1 MVSARND
8 PASGPVPGPV
18 PGPGSGPGPGERLQ
32 PRAEVLASGLP
43 PLLVAAERVASTVI
57 QGVHGRRRIGQG
69 ETFWQFRSYEPGDRP
84 QLIDWR
90 QTAKSDR
97 VYVRE
102 MEWEAAQTV
111 WLWRDESG
119 SMSWRSAEAGDSKRG
134 RADLL
139 LLALAALLL
148 RAGERI
154 TLLGSG
160 RRPASGRQALL
171 RTAVALQRAADT
183 EGGSGAEAAGAG
195 LPPREAL
202 PRHGRV
208 VFFGDFL
215 SPLPE
220 IEAVLRYYAER
231 GLRGHVVQLL
241 DPAELSFPFA
251 GRLRFEGLEDEEP
264 WLLGRSEAVRG
275 AYLRRLELQCRGLE
289 ELCRRLGWSFCLH
302 RTDRS
307 AESALLTLYQAMAPL
322 PGPYGRGR

>member
-1 MVSARND
+1 MDPARN
-8 PASGPVPGPV
+8 
-18 PGPGSGPGPGERLQ
+18 GSSAGVRLQ
-32 PRAEVLASGLP
+32 QRAEALAAGLP
-43 PLLVAAERVASTVI
+43 PLLVAAERVATTVV
-57 QGVHGRRRIGQG
+57 QGVHGRRRVGQG
-69 ETFWQFRSYEPGDRP
+69 ETFWQFRSYEPGDPP

-111 WLWRDESG
+111 WLWRDDSG

-171 RTAVALQRAADT
+171 RTALALQRAADAA
-183 EGGSGAEAAGAG
+183 EAGASAGAETG

-220 IEAVLRYYAER
+220 IESLLRFYAER
-231 GLRGHVVQLL
+231 GLGGHVVQLL

-289 ELCRRLGWSFCLH
+289 DLCRRLGWSCSLH

-322 PGPYGRGR
+322 SGPYGGRR